1 MLSNQF
7 QVFLIVKIIFWFQMS
22 AKCEWGVQ
30 VMSSGGRTMAS
41 RVPDSPPDWRLPI
54 LTSKFY
60 ASKCSS
66 PPNGPQQMFASK
78 CFAWDKCDSS
88 KWLPPSFRL
97 PNVPHQWGHLQMTS
111 YLHNWHLTMVWSSLK
126 LGNWQLAIGISLLH
140 ASQRWSGATSV
151 CLVAQSNERPDAI
164 HMGPM
169 GHLKFWPP
177 NAQQWSSQVHKVKC
191 DLVPPLPR
199 GNGAKPLPI
208 NDDQIKLICHHLPQF
223 SASESRAKMR
233 FLWWYIPSVP

>member
-1 MLSNQF
+1 MHNPHCLLFLVCSVYYAFKSISSISDCENQ
-7 QVFLIVKIIFWFQMS
+7 FQMS

-126 LGNWQLAIGISLLH
+126 LGNWHLSSACKSKVIWCHQCLPCCPEQWEARCYTYGTNGTPKVL
-140 ASQRWSGATSV
+140 ASQCSTMVLTS
-151 CLVAQSNERPDAI
+151 A
-164 HMGPM
+164 
-169 GHLKFWPP
+169 
-177 NAQQWSSQVHKVKC
+177 
-191 DLVPPLPR
+191 
-199 GNGAKPLPI
+199 
-208 NDDQIKLICHHLPQF
+208 
-223 SASESRAKMR
+223 
-233 FLWWYIPSVP
+233 